1 MLPTVQTKSEVRGPE
16 NPWIESRKAGFL
28 EQSMVRMCEEWCL
41 REEKWKIILI
51 SSVEANLKFPQIPTC
66 LTVRWV
72 TTGFSI
78 LLSGWFM
85 SPYEGY
91 SISNHITSDLELGC
105 FRLISAKHPLAR
117 GLCAQSSLSAGSL
130 CYCAWAPHALG
141 WQVLT
146 QAEKI
151 KLKTFKKYIWSL
163 VVQQDGSY
171 DKGAYRA
178 SEMYW
183 VLWGE
188 ELEDYKVSKFPSTAF

>member
-105 FRLISAKHPLAR
+105 FCLISAKHPLAR
-117 GLCAQSSLSAGSL
+117 GLCAQSRLYLVREVGRFR
-130 CYCAWAPHALG
+130 HN
-141 WQVLT
+141 
-146 QAEKI
+146 QAVKVWCSYSPRLNHSDR
-151 KLKTFKKYIWSL
+151 KS
-163 VVQQDGSY
+163 VV
-171 DKGAYRA
+171 
-178 SEMYW
+178 
-183 VLWGE
+183 
-188 ELEDYKVSKFPSTAF
+188 

>member
-117 GLCAQSSLSAGSL
+117 GLCAQSRLYLVREVGRFRHNQAVKVWCSYSPRLNHSLQF
-130 CYCAWAPHALG
+130 
-141 WQVLT
+141 QVGFQFLAMFWT
-146 QAEKI
+146 PVLSTI
-151 KLKTFKKYIWSL
+151 KS
-163 VVQQDGSY
+163 
-171 DKGAYRA
+171 
-178 SEMYW
+178 
-183 VLWGE
+183 
-188 ELEDYKVSKFPSTAF
+188 